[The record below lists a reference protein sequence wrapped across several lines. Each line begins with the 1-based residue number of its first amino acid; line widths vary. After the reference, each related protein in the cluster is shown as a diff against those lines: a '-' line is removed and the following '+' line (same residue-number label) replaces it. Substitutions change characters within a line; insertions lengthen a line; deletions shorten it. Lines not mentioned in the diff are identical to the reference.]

1 MTTRRGCAVLAAVL
15 WGAAPATGEMSGGPE
30 ILTPVQQP
38 ATTRPTSPSRA
49 PGQTPRPAASAPQGF
64 SVVLVLG
71 DLQGASTADDVPL
84 AARKALADMRDFL
97 PFKSYRLLDAAWLLC
112 CGYESRRGPVDER
125 RPAQSAMDH
134 ISQILRGPEDN
145 EYELMLGTSRAEN
158 AQVFVQF
165 RLLARGEPDT
175 TAAAVADTQFAR
187 QLADYQDK
195 KAFLETQL
203 KELRQKVEV
212 GIAPGAEV
220 SKLEL
225 ELRSVQRRIEE
236 LNSRLAK
243 GSARTTRSA
252 SSGTRQM
259 VIDTSF
265 TMDVGETVVVG
276 TSRLKGGTRAL
287 IALLTAVPPRAGQK
301 E

>member
-1 MTTRRGCAVLAAVL
+1 
-15 WGAAPATGEMSGGPE
+15 
-30 ILTPVQQP
+30 
-38 ATTRPTSPSRA
+38 
-49 PGQTPRPAASAPQGF
+49 
-64 SVVLVLG
+64 
-71 DLQGASTADDVPL
+71 
-84 AARKALADMRDFL
+84 
-97 PFKSYRLLDAAWLLC
+97 
-112 CGYESRRGPVDER
+112 
-125 RPAQSAMDH
+125 MDH